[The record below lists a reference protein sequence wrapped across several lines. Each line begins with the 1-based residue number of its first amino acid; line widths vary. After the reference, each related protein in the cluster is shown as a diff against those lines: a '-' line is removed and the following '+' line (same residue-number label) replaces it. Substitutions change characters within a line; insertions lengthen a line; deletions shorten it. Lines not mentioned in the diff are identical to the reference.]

1 MQHTKL
7 LNLFLSFLLINSS
20 LLIIYSL
27 FFPNATFLFFQQT
40 YLEVLAIADTGG
52 NGSLNLLTYPLS
64 LYLMCTFGC
73 IQYLRTQEI
82 FYLNFLTIL
91 WTLVLISRIISLLAI
106 REVTIDLYFF
116 FGIHKNARLLIKDA
130 KENIENWLLFIDN
143 IENLSNED
151 ASIKLVNWLTNNY
164 KSLGID
170 NKTIEN
176 YIENGNFAMQVEGI
190 RNYLSKKS

>member
-1 MQHTKL
+1 MQLTKL

-20 LLIIYSL
+20 LLIIYSV

-52 NGSLNLLTYPLS
+52 NGPLNLLTYPLS

-91 WTLVLISRIISLLAI
+91 WTFVLISRIISLLAI

-116 FGIHKNARLLIKDA
+116 FGILTEFFIAPIHIYFRSRLIK
-130 KENIENWLLFIDN
+130 
-143 IENLSNED
+143 LS
-151 ASIKLVNWLTNNY
+151 
-164 KSLGID
+164 
-170 NKTIEN
+170 
-176 YIENGNFAMQVEGI
+176 
-190 RNYLSKKS
+190 